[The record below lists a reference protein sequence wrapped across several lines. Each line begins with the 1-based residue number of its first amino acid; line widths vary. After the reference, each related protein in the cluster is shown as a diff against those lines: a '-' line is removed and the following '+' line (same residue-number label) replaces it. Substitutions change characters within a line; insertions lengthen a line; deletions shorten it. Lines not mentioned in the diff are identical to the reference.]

1 MLYGKLCNVK
11 NMNRMFAL
19 SKIETVNL
27 SSFDTSKVTNMSWT
41 FMSSSF
47 KSLDLSNFDTS
58 KVTSMSYMFAYSSFE
73 KLNLSSFN
81 TSNVVNMSNMFE
93 QCKKLK
99 TIYASNRFVTDNV
112 TSSSGMFRDSLY
124 LKSGAGTS
132 FSSSHTDK
140 EYARIDGGTSSLHL
154 RIIRSLSSFY
164 FVYFFRNFCY
174 NLSVRRMI

>member
-1 MLYGKLCNVK
+1 MLCGKLCNVE

-27 SSFDTSKVTNMSWT
+27 SSFDTSKVT
-41 FMSSSF
+41 
-47 KSLDLSNFDTS
+47 
-58 KVTSMSYMFAYSSFE
+58 SMSYMFAYSSFE
-73 KLNLSSFN
+73 KLNLSGFN
-81 TSNVVNMSNMFE
+81 TSNVVNMSNMFD

-124 LKSGAGTS
+124 LKGGAGTS

-140 EYARIDGGTSSLHL
+140 EYARIDGGTSSPG
-154 RIIRSLSSFY
+154 Y
-164 FVYFFRNFCY
+164 FTLKN
-174 NLSVRRMI
+174 N

>member
-1 MLYGKLCNVK
+1 MLCGKLCNVE

-27 SSFDTSKVTNMSWT
+27 S
-41 FMSSSF
+41 
-47 KSLDLSNFDTS
+47 NFDTS
-58 KVTSMSYMFAYSSFE
+58 KVISMSYMFAYSSFE
-73 KLNLSSFN
+73 KLNLSGFN
-81 TSNVVNMSNMFE
+81 TSNVVNMSNMFD

-124 LKSGAGTS
+124 LKGGAGTS

-140 EYARIDGGTSSLHL
+140 EYARIDGGTSSPG
-154 RIIRSLSSFY
+154 Y
-164 FVYFFRNFCY
+164 FTLKN
-174 NLSVRRMI
+174 N

>member
-1 MLYGKLCNVK
+1 MLCGKLCNVE

-27 SSFDTSKVTNMSWT
+27 SSFDTSKVTSI
-41 FMSSSF
+41 
-47 KSLDLSNFDTS
+47 
-58 KVTSMSYMFAYSSFE
+58 SYMFAYSSFE
-73 KLNLSSFN
+73 KLNLSGFN
-81 TSNVVNMSNMFE
+81 TSNVVNMSNMFD

-99 TIYASNRFVTDNV
+99 NIYASNRFVTDNV
-112 TSSSGMFRDSLY
+112 TSSSEMFRDSLY
-124 LKSGAGTS
+124 LKGGAGTS

>member
-1 MLYGKLCNVK
+1 MLCGKLCNVE

-27 SSFDTSKVTNMSWT
+27 S
-41 FMSSSF
+41 
-47 KSLDLSNFDTS
+47 NFDTS
-58 KVTSMSYMFAYSSFE
+58 KVISMSYMFAYSSFE
-73 KLNLSSFN
+73 KLNLSGFN
-81 TSNVVNMSNMFE
+81 TSNVVNMSNMFD

-112 TSSSGMFRDSLY
+112 TSSS
-124 LKSGAGTS
+124 
-132 FSSSHTDK
+132 SHIDK